1 MTNDVAQDDITYR
14 QEVLSCRE
22 DDMKKAWIDYNQLK
36 KEAEIVHKK
45 AKKEVIDKISKILV
59 ETTEKETLK
68 KLEKLCDS
76 LIYEVGVL
84 LNANCGKVQQESRES
99 ISKK

>member
-14 QEVLSCRE
+14 QE
-22 DDMKKAWIDYNQLK
+22 
-36 KEAEIVHKK
+36 AEIVHEK
-45 AKKEVIDKISKILV
+45 AKKEAIDKMSKILA

-76 LIYEVGVL
+76 LIYQVGVL
-84 LNANCGKVQQESRES
+84 LNPICGKVQRESSDS